1 MEYSLQKLSKTKV
14 EIAISIDKEE
24 WEAYA
29 KEAYAKN
36 KFKYSVEGFRKGK
49 VPMNILINRY
59 GKEFFYEEALDIA
72 ADKSYSEIIE
82 KEKLQ
87 VITNPDFD
95 VKSIG
100 EDGAKFVIT
109 VIIKPE
115 FELGQYK
122 GLNFEK
128 SSTEVSDE
136 EVNKEIDKEL
146 NSRARLI
153 EKDAPAEIGDTVI
166 IDYSGKI
173 GRKKFEGGT
182 AEKQSLELG
191 SKTFIPGF
199 EEQLVGMNKGDKK
212 DIEVTFPEDYG
223 SKELAGKKA
232 TFSIVLH
239 EVQKKELPVLDDEF
253 IGLCAQF
260 NGHRK
265 ILFLDIGKE
274 RVDIAHAGLEVRSAV
289 GTRPQSADELRC
301 FVTPHEADL
310 FELLHDVAG
319 VLRECVDKRK
329 ISLVVAGLPGLQS
342 MKFGRVKQNGFFLCV
357 VVLPLLGDFGD
368 ELFVK
373 IALGL
378 FSKDAFDD
386 LALAFGHLDVALMNV
401 GRVEASAANARI
413 AARKTIFFKNNDFL
427 AGFSGGHCCR
437 KACAA
442 GTDDDDVGI
451 KRLGVG

>member
-1 MEYSLQKLSKTKV
+1 MEYSLQKMSKTKV

-122 GLNFEK
+122 GLSFEK
-128 SSTEVSDE
+128 SSTEVSDK

-191 SKTFIPGF
+191 SKAFIPGF

-253 IGLCAQF
+253 V
-260 NGHRK
+260 K
-265 ILFLDIGKE
+265 DI
-274 RVDIAHAGLEVRSAV
+274 D
-289 GTRPQSADELRC
+289 DELNTVEEWKEKIKSKLLETKVKNADIKLENDIVEKIAANTEIEIPDCMVDEELDYRIKEMEQSMAQYGLKLEDYLKYTRTTVEQIKSDKRDEALRNIKIRLILEEIC
-301 FVTPHEADL
+301 KKENITVTAEEIKEKLEGIEQKD
-310 FELLHDVAG
+310 
-319 VLRECVDKRK
+319 LREATNYFANQILTDKLF
-329 ISLVVAGLPGLQS
+329 I
-342 MKFGRVKQNGFFLCV
+342 FLK
-357 VVLPLLGDFGD
+357 
-368 ELFVK
+368 E
-373 IALGL
+373 
-378 FSKDAFDD
+378 
-386 LALAFGHLDVALMNV
+386 
-401 GRVEASAANARI
+401 
-413 AARKTIFFKNNDFL
+413 NNE
-427 AGFSGGHCCR
+427 
-437 KACAA
+437 
-442 GTDDDDVGI
+442 I
-451 KRLGVG
+451 K

>member
-1 MEYSLQKLSKTKV
+1 MEYSLQKMSKTKV

-59 GKEFFYEEALDIA
+59 GKGFFYEEALDIA

-122 GLNFEK
+122 GLSFEK

-253 IGLCAQF
+253 V
-260 NGHRK
+260 K
-265 ILFLDIGKE
+265 DI
-274 RVDIAHAGLEVRSAV
+274 D
-289 GTRPQSADELRC
+289 DELNTVEEWKEKIKSKLLETKVKNADIKLENDIVEKIAANTEIEIPDCMVDEELDYRIKEMEQSMAQYGLKLEDYLKYTGTTVEQIKSDKRDEALRNIKIRLILEEIC
-301 FVTPHEADL
+301 KKENITVTAEEIKEKLEGIEQKD
-310 FELLHDVAG
+310 
-319 VLRECVDKRK
+319 LREATNYFANQILTDKLF
-329 ISLVVAGLPGLQS
+329 I
-342 MKFGRVKQNGFFLCV
+342 FLK
-357 VVLPLLGDFGD
+357 
-368 ELFVK
+368 E
-373 IALGL
+373 
-378 FSKDAFDD
+378 
-386 LALAFGHLDVALMNV
+386 
-401 GRVEASAANARI
+401 
-413 AARKTIFFKNNDFL
+413 NNE
-427 AGFSGGHCCR
+427 
-437 KACAA
+437 
-442 GTDDDDVGI
+442 I
-451 KRLGVG
+451 K